1 MNGMTY
7 IMTVPSTAWLPDSTS
22 VTATLPDVITYIVTL
37 DQYNPPEPEP
47 EPVARSPVPRPCRI
61 EPAPRNATQQHR
73 PEHRRLHRRVR

>member
-1 MNGMTY
+1 MVATTY
-7 IMTVPSTAWLPDSTS
+7 DTTARSTAWLPDSTS

-37 DQYNPPEPEP
+37 DQYNPPPPEP
-47 EPVARSPVPRPCRI
+47 EPVARSPLPRPTRI